1 MKRILHHLLNLKVGF
16 EDEVELENSILVSKI
31 IEQYQKNP
39 DKKTIC
45 VRIDD
50 QTREVLDKLVEDDNS
65 N

>member
-1 MKRILHHLLNLKVGF
+1 MKRILYHLLNLKVGF

-39 DKKTIC
+39 DKTTIC

-50 QTREVLDKLVEDDNS
+50 QTREVLDKLV
-65 N
+65 